1 MSITRRVCDE
11 VRRTLSP
18 FPRVVVAVSGGLDSM
33 TLLDAIAST
42 VPERVGAVAVF
53 DHRTGS
59 AAQRAVAHV
68 RESARILGLPLRVG
82 RAARGTRPSEAAWR
96 DARWTFLRALA
107 RDLEATVATGHT
119 RDDHLETIFLRAL
132 RQSGA
137 RGLAALNAGV
147 GVVRPLLSFTRPE
160 LASYASEKNLRWVD
174 DPSNASL
181 SYARNRARL
190 EILPVLE
197 RARPGLSQ
205 SLLSLSQIAWNLRRD
220 IDEFIDAHLPHT
232 IFAASGL
239 KVLWEAGSLAVD
251 RSLLATY
258 DADHLRVLWPALAS
272 RVGLAL
278 DRRGTERLATF
289 TITGRPGARIQLS
302 GRFEAV
308 RSGDTLVLR
317 SAANGT
323 VLRRSRAMTPALSLG
338 GWQFRRT
345 AAAGDTQPTDLWSA
359 LLPARGGRVMV
370 RAWRPGDRMVPHG
383 ATIERRLKGLFRNAG
398 VDAVRRR
405 AWPIVLVDERIVW
418 VPGVR
423 RSSAATVRSGR
434 PMALYH
440 CERDEI

>member
-33 TLLDAIAST
+33 TLLTPSPARCPSASVRSPCSIIAPDPRRNAPWLTCAS
-42 VPERVGAVAVF
+42 R
-53 DHRTGS
+53 
-59 AAQRAVAHV
+59 RA
-68 RESARILGLPLRVG
+68 SSGLPLRVG

-107 RDLEATVATGHT
+107 RDLDATVATGHT

-174 DPSNASL
+174 DPLNASL

-205 SLLSLSQIAWNLRRD
+205 SLLSLSQVAWNLRRD
-220 IDEFIDAHLPHT
+220 VDEFIDADLPHT
-232 IFAASGL
+232 ILAASGF
-239 KVLWEAGSLAVD
+239 KVLWDAGSLAVD

-258 DADHLRVLWPALAS
+258 DADHPRVLWPALAS

-317 SAANGT
+317 PAANGT

-370 RAWRPGDRMVPHG
+370 RAWRPGDRMR
-383 ATIERRLKGLFRNAG
+383 ATRC
-398 VDAVRRR
+398 D
-405 AWPIVLVDERIVW
+405 
-418 VPGVR
+418 
-423 RSSAATVRSGR
+423 
-434 PMALYH
+434 H
-440 CERDEI
+440 